1 MAPYLAAYERVA
13 ELIRA
18 LRLADLAVERVDC
31 GGGLGIPYRAEP
43 AATPEALAGAINRN
57 LGGLRLSLMIEPGR
71 WLVGPAGVLLTS
83 VILVKQAI
91 PRRFVVLDAAMNDL
105 IRPAMYDAWHA
116 ILPTDP
122 VDAVAPL
129 SAADVVGPVCE
140 TGDTF
145 ATNRDLPS
153 LKPGARLAIL
163 DCGAYGSVMSSTYN
177 ARPLAA
183 QVLVAGHEWSVIRRR
198 QTLSSLWE
206 AETMPEFLQP

>member
-1 MAPYLAAYERVA
+1 LREDGFAP
-13 ELIRA
+13 
-18 LRLADLAVERVDC
+18 ERVDC

-43 AATPEALAGAINRN
+43 AATPEALAGAIRQT
-57 LGGLRLSLMIEPGR
+57 LGGLGVSFMVEPGR

-83 VILVKQAI
+83 VILVKQAD

-105 IRPAMYDAWHA
+105 IRPAMYDAWHECVA
-116 ILPTDP
+116 LNAVDALGEPIPTDI
-122 VDAVAPL
+122 
-129 SAADVVGPVCE
+129 VGPVCE

-145 ATNRDLPS
+145 ARDRNLPP
-153 LKPGARLAIL
+153 LRPGAGVAIL

-183 QVLVAGHEWSVIRRR
+183 QILVAGHEWSVIRPR

-206 AETMPEFLQP
+206 AETMPGFLQT